1 MKILKKLFKYFTPY
15 LGEIILYIILG
26 LIVVALGMLMPK
38 VQELI
43 FDNLFTN
50 TPLEI
55 AGLTLEGTSLL
66 IGLCIVMVGQSLIRQ
81 ILHYFRV
88 VINANTAQLAVNS
101 MRQDLF
107 DNLINQSQRYLHSQ
121 NTGNLMTVIN
131 GDPETVKNFFIGTV
145 PQMFEV
151 VVGFVF
157 AAIMMCTIDPM
168 IFFASI
174 IAMPLVAY
182 LSRRAGKRI
191 HPYVLDIRDFAADL
205 SRRTQENIN
214 GIRIVKAFNNEELE
228 IKEFEK
234 HNKKQLQAR
243 FDYLK
248 EFVRSYLPMDLC
260 SALPYIMVNI
270 VGAILI
276 FNDKMTIGQLVSLG
290 GYLGYITNL
299 FACLPSWISVSQ
311 QSITSAS
318 KILELLDRGN
328 ELADK
333 PDTPD
338 RELRGDIK
346 INNLSMAFDGK
357 VVLENINIDL
367 PLGKTL
373 GVMGKTGSGKT
384 ALVNMLMRFYDP
396 TTGSITVDGVDAR
409 DIKISQMR
417 GLFSPVSQDVFLFS
431 ETVEKNIAFFDPD
444 ASEERI
450 AWAAKTAQAADF
462 IQKLPDKYQTII
474 GERGMGLSGGQ
485 KQRISIARAVLKN
498 APIIIMDDASSAL
511 DMETEQELTR
521 SLGRELKGH
530 TVVTIAHRASSV
542 KNCDEIIYLEN
553 GSIVE
558 RGTHEQLLALKG
570 RYYDVFNEQ
579 YGELIAA
586 VEGVQ

>member
-1 MKILKKLFKYFTPY
+1 MKILKKLFRYFTPY
-15 LGEIILYIILG
+15 LGEIILYIVLG

-50 TPLEI
+50 TPLEF
-55 AGLTLEGTSLL
+55 AGLTLKGTELL
-66 IGLCIVMVGQSLIRQ
+66 VGLCIVMVGQSIIRQ
-81 ILHYFRV
+81 TLHYFRI

-107 DNLINQSQRYLHSQ
+107 DNLINQSQRYLHQQ

-131 GDPETVKNFFIGTV
+131 GDPETVKNFFIGTI
-145 PQMFEV
+145 PQMFET

-157 AAIMMCTIDPM
+157 AAIMLCTIDPL
-168 IFFASI
+168 IFFSSV
-174 IAMPLVAY
+174 IAMPVVAF

-191 HPYVLDIRDFAADL
+191 RPYVLDIRDFSADL

-214 GIRIVKAFNNEELE
+214 GIRIVKAFNNEGLE
-228 IKEFEK
+228 IKEFEA
-234 HNKKQLQAR
+234 HNKKLLQAR

-248 EFVRSYLPMDLC
+248 EYVRSYLPMDLC

-276 FNDKMTIGQLVSLG
+276 FNDKMTIGQLVSTG
-290 GYLGYITNL
+290 GYLGYIINL
-299 FACLPSWISVSQ
+299 FSQLPSWISVSQ
-311 QSITSAS
+311 QSITSAG
-318 KILELLDRGN
+318 KILDLLGRGS

-333 PDTPD
+333 PDAVD
-338 RELRGDIK
+338 RELKGDIK
-346 INNLSMAFDGK
+346 ITDLSMSFDGK
-357 VVLENINIDL
+357 CVLKDINIDL

-373 GVMGKTGSGKT
+373 GIMGKTGSGKT
-384 ALVNMLMRFYDP
+384 VLVNMLMRYYDP
-396 TTGSITVDGVDAR
+396 TNGNITVDGIDVR
-409 DIKISQMR
+409 DIKLAR
-417 GLFSPVSQDVFLFS
+417 TRALFSPVSQDVFLFS

-444 ASEERI
+444 APEDKI
-450 AWAAKTAQAADF
+450 KWAAKTAQAADF
-462 IQKLPDKYQTII
+462 IERLPDGYDTVI

-498 APIIIMDDASSAL
+498 APVIIMDDASSAL
-511 DMETEQELTR
+511 DMETERELTK
-521 SLGRELKGH
+521 SLSRELSGH

-542 KNCDEIIYLEN
+542 KGCDEIIYLEN
-553 GSIVE
+553 GVIVE
-558 RGTHEQLLALKG
+558 RGTHEQLLELKG
-570 RYYDVFNEQ
+570 RYYEVFNEQ